1 MISSD
6 MILLRRP
13 KKKDSKLYFKWINNK
28 RLVEYN
34 SIFKPISYVEHL
46 EWFSSIFTKVDVKI
60 FSIVEIKSNK
70 LIGSCSLRKINKIEK
85 SAELQ
90 IRIGES
96 PFRNGGYGSE
106 AIRLLVCYGFNSLG
120 LKKIYLYVFEK
131 NIRAIKAYQKNNFK
145 IEKQIK
151 NFLFDKGVYKS
162 AFLMINYK

>member
-1 MISSD
+1 

-13 KKKDSKLYFKWINNK
+13 KKNDSKLYFKWINNK

-34 SIFKPISYVEHL
+34 SIFKPITYVEHL
-46 EWFSSIFTKVDVKI
+46 EWFSSISAKVDVKI
-60 FSIVEIKSNK
+60 FSIVEKKSKK

-106 AIRLLVCYGFNSLG
+106 APEDAGCDDWHASTPVEALG
-120 LKKIYLYVFEK
+120 SSCTC
-131 NIRAIKAYQKNNFK
+131 
-145 IEKQIK
+145 
-151 NFLFDKGVYKS
+151 S
-162 AFLMINYK
+162 AGWQEAEASW